1 MVDPFRGYQ
10 HITQQTRIIYTTED
24 KLNEFKTKKLLG
36 LKVIE
41 IEGEFTNVAD
51 KILDLK
57 YEGVLE
63 VQSVFDHLG
72 GTQKL
77 RFKLK

>member
-24 KLNEFKTKKLLG
+24 KLDEFKTKKLLG

-57 YEGVLE
+57 HEGVIE
-63 VQSVFDHLG
+63 VQSIFNELG

>member
-1 MVDPFRGYQ
+1 MVNPFRGYQ
-10 HITQQTRIIYTTED
+10 HITQQTRVIYTTEA

-63 VQSVFDHLG
+63 VQSIFDELG

>member
-1 MVDPFRGYQ
+1 MAKFLGYQ
-10 HITQQTRIIYTTED
+10 HITQNTQVIYTTED

-41 IEGEFTNVAD
+41 IEGDFTHVAD
-51 KILDLK
+51 KILVLRN
-57 YEGVLE
+57 EGVEE
-63 VQSVFDHLG
+63 VESRFDELG
-72 GTQKL
+72 GTQTL

>member
-1 MVDPFRGYQ
+1 MAKFLGYQ
-10 HITQQTRIIYTTED
+10 HITQNTQVIYITED
-24 KLNEFKTKKLLG
+24 KLDEFKTKKLLG

-41 IEGEFTNVAD
+41 IEGDFTRVTDKMLVLRNEDVEEVEFRFNE
-51 KILDLK
+51 LD
-57 YEGVLE
+57 
-63 VQSVFDHLG
+63 

>member
-1 MVDPFRGYQ
+1 MAKFLGYQ
-10 HITQQTRIIYTTED
+10 HITQNTQVIYITED

-41 IEGEFTNVAD
+41 IEGDFTHVTD
-51 KILDLK
+51 KILVLRN
-57 YEGVLE
+57 EGVEE
-63 VQSVFDHLG
+63 VESRFDELG
-72 GTQKL
+72 GTQTL